1 MIEGIVERFKTSLE
15 SSDYDAVIVF
25 GPDNVRYL
33 TGAHLPFTY
42 SYPERFMAVFW
53 PRKGEPTCVCP
64 AEWEPSLLELSWMRG
79 TRRYVEEPGNPEAIL
94 EPLSE
99 LVRATKM
106 TTGKIGLDMD
116 RVSVGL
122 FESLQRAI
130 PGYELVACDGWLRK
144 LRMTKTHG
152 EVELLEDVAYR
163 TDHGIFGAAHHVLVT
178 SARSE
183 MSLSEEIR
191 VHSMEMELDVVGH
204 HSISQTASGENAKKF
219 WPLAPKFGLGYAKHL
234 KPGEYVRMEM
244 RASLDGYWSDASRMM
259 TMGEPTEAQSKAYK
273 ALVALRAA
281 ALGQMKPGVRCND
294 VYEFVKKKAVE
305 LGVELVPKL
314 GVGHGVGVTTRE
326 PPFMNAV
333 DDTELRPGMV
343 LVLDPM
349 IYGPEREILRSKDTV
364 VVTDDGCR
372 VVGWYKDWREPYVA
386 NYTL

>member
-1 MIEGIVERFKTSLE
+1 MIEGIVERVKTSLE

-25 GPDNVRYL
+25 GPDNVQYL
-33 TGAHLPFTY
+33 TGAHLPFTH

-64 AEWEPSLLELSWMRG
+64 AEWESSLLELSWMKG
-79 TRRYVEEPGNPEAIL
+79 TRRYVEEPGNLEAIL
-94 EPLSE
+94 EPLSK
-99 LVRATKM
+99 LVKATKR
-106 TTGKIGLDMD
+106 TTGKIGLDMG
-116 RVSVGL
+116 RVSAGL
-122 FESLQRAI
+122 LESLHGAI
-130 PGYELVACDGWLRK
+130 SGFELVACDIWLRE
-144 LRMTKTHG
+144 LRMTKTPG

-204 HSISQTASGENAKKF
+204 HSISQTASGEHAKKF
-219 WPLAPKFGLGYAKHL
+219 WPLAPKFGLGHAKHL
-234 KPGEYVRMEM
+234 KPDEYVRMEM
-244 RASLDGYWSDASRMM
+244 RASLGGYWSDAARMM
-259 TMGEPTEAQSKAYK
+259 TMGEPTEAQSKAYE
-273 ALVALRAA
+273 ALVALREA

-294 VYEFVKKKAVE
+294 VYEAMKEKATE

-314 GVGHGVGVTTRE
+314 GVGHGIGVTTME
-326 PPFMNAV
+326 PPFLTAA
-333 DDTELRPGMV
+333 DETELQQGMV
-343 LVLDPM
+343 LILDPM

-364 VVTDDGCR
+364 VVTEAGCR
-372 VVGWYKDWREPYVA
+372 IVGWYKDWREPYVA

>member
-1 MIEGIVERFKTSLE
+1 MIEGIVDRVKTSLE
-15 SSDYDAVIVF
+15 SSEYDAVIVF
-25 GPDNVRYL
+25 GPDNVQYL

-64 AEWEPSLLELSWMRG
+64 AEWGSSLLELSWMRG
-79 TRRYVEEPGNPEAIL
+79 TRRYVEEPGNPEAIM

-99 LVRATKM
+99 LVKATRR

-116 RVSVGL
+116 RVSADL

-130 PGYELVACDGWLRK
+130 PGYELVTCDGWLRE
-144 LRMTKTHG
+144 LRMTKTPS

-191 VHSMEMELDVVGH
+191 VHSMEIELDVVGH
-204 HSISQTASGENAKKF
+204 HSVSQTASGEHAGKF

-244 RASLDGYWSDASRMM
+244 RASLDGYWSDAARMM
-259 TMGEPTEAQSKAYK
+259 TMGEPMEAQSKAYEV
-273 ALVALRAA
+273 LVALREA
-281 ALGQMKPGVRCND
+281 ALEEMKPGARCNE
-294 VYEFVKKKAVE
+294 VYDAIKQRVAE
-305 LGVELVPKL
+305 LGMELVPKL
-314 GVGHGVGVTTRE
+314 GVGHGVGVTTLE
-326 PPFMNAV
+326 PPFLTTA
-333 DDTELRPGMV
+333 DETELQPGMV

-364 VVTDDGCR
+364 VVTEAGCR
-372 VVGWYKDWREPYVA
+372 IVGWYKDWREPYVA